1 MNQVKNELEMFPQLR
16 RQSENEERK
25 DEGERYA
32 QVLALVAEDGHA
44 PQVEARLWLPA
55 VKQIE
60 DERYYRADEE
70 AIELESRRRQSKEL
84 AEGRIDNAPLACRW
98 GR

>member
-44 PQVEARLWLPA
+44 PQVEARLRLPA
-55 VKQIE
+55 VKQVK
-60 DERYYRADEE
+60 DEGHDRTDEE
-70 AIELESRRRQSKEL
+70 AVELE
-84 AEGRIDNAPLACRW
+84 
-98 GR
+98 